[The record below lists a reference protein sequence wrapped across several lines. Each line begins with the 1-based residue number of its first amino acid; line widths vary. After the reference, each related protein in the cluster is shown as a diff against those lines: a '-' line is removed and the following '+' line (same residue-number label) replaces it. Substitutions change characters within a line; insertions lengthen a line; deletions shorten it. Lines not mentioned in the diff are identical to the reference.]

1 MLDAPQSAQGDCV
14 FGVCDVRNDGHSVD
28 LTGNESSGGG
38 SGGGGGQVGGSDSE
52 SAPEPVCNTMSSFL
66 DCYTVTSVGGDEL
79 VTVSDIATFRPRPA
93 FDRMQPDG
101 WTIVGLD
108 TNFWGVASTHIV
120 SGTLL
125 GRPADVRFIPIGYAW
140 NYGDGGTRSS
150 GTGGAPWES
159 LGLGEFEPTA
169 TSHIY
174 SAPGTYTITL
184 RVTYRAEYRF
194 DSSGWAQVVGT
205 LTVPANDLVVTVGS
219 SAKTV
224 LVDQDCVQNPSG
236 PGC

>member
-1 MLDAPQSAQGDCV
+1 MVDAPQSAEGNCV
-14 FGVCDVRNDGHSVD
+14 FGICDVRNDGHSVD
-28 LTGNESSGGG
+28 LTGSESSGGG
-38 SGGGGGQVGGSDSE
+38 SGGGGTGQGSSTTDVE
-52 SAPEPVCNTMSSFL
+52 EPCDLYDRFGQCMVN
-66 DCYTVTSVGGDEL
+66 VTSVGGDEL
-79 VTVSDIATFRPRPA
+79 VTIADIATFRPHPA

-125 GRPADVRFIPIGYAW
+125 GRPAAVRFIPIGYAW

-174 SAPGTYTITL
+174 FAPGTYTITL

-194 DSSGWAQVVGT
+194 DGSGWAQVVGT
-205 LTVPANDLVVTVGS
+205 LTVPANDLVVTVGA